1 MASKAWK
8 AFKAAY
14 KDAPLY
20 WGGTTG
26 AVRCAAH
33 REEGSSKV
41 PASEAWNYNRKC
53 SVCAEQKK
61 GA

>member
-8 AFKAAY
+8 AFKESY
-14 KDAPLY
+14 KAAPLY
-20 WGGTTG
+20 WGGATG

-33 REEGSSKV
+33 REEGSKM
-41 PASEAWNYNRKC
+41 PASEAWNYSHKC
-53 SVCAEQKK
+53 AVCAKQKK